1 MSRKPA
7 NFLAAALIGAAASLA
22 ACNPPTG
29 DAAEPAPE
37 TGAEPPAETDLPG
50 RTAMLAMAC
59 SGCHSDVGEAVV
71 SLDGYSEDQLVTLLT
86 AYKTE
91 TEGTTVMHRLMRG
104 YGETDIE
111 AVSAYLADGN
121 AP

>member
-7 NFLAAALIGAAASLA
+7 NLLAAALIGAAASLA
-22 ACNPPTG
+22 ACNPSTG
-29 DAAEPAPE
+29 NATEPAPD
-37 TGAEPPAETDLPG
+37 TDAPQAAAELPG

-91 TEGTTVMHRLMRG
+91 TDGTTVMHRLMRG